1 MWEAA
6 EGKVRVCRLWPRR
19 LPFPSKLP
27 HVLGMST
34 SCLLAEQRPSE
45 SFLHLSALEVLQDLT
60 SDPFPMEARCGMDH
74 SGVWVSWQ
82 SASTFPGVRHIV
94 MLLDSS
100 NQNER
105 SSSDRVSVTHFLH
118 NKPEVKDQGL
128 TLKSFSS
135 PQWDHK
141 EVKAAARICEPL

>member
-19 LPFPSKLP
+19 LPLPSKLL

-45 SFLHLSALEVLQDLT
+45 SLLHLSALEVLQDLT
-60 SDPFPMEARCGMDH
+60 SDPFPMEARCGMDQ
-74 SGVWVSWQ
+74 SGVWVPWQ

-100 NQNER
+100 NQNEVFFR
-105 SSSDRVSVTHFLH
+105 SCVSDTF
-118 NKPEVKDQGL
+118 
-128 TLKSFSS
+128 S
-135 PQWDHK
+135 PQQT
-141 EVKAAARICEPL
+141 RG

>member
-1 MWEAA
+1 
-6 EGKVRVCRLWPRR
+6 
-19 LPFPSKLP
+19 
-27 HVLGMST
+27 
-34 SCLLAEQRPSE
+34 
-45 SFLHLSALEVLQDLT
+45 
-60 SDPFPMEARCGMDH
+60 MDH

-105 SSSDRVSVTHFLH
+105 SSSDHVSVTHFLH
-118 NKPEVKDQGL
+118 NKPEAKDQGL

-135 PQWDHK
+135 PRWDHK
-141 EVKAAARICEPL
+141 EVKAAAGICEPL